1 MDRKLS
7 VLVVDD
13 EIAILNISRH
23 FLEHRGFAVTTVD
36 SGGEAL
42 TALAAARYDLLICD
56 KNMPGL
62 HGLQVLTLARQLQ
75 PHMATMLMTGSPEIV
90 TFDGLQ
96 LDGYLEK
103 PWHTAE
109 TLANAAM
116 AAIEHRARARGAVA
130 PDGEGGERPS
140 RTDDQAQRT
149 KS

>member
-1 MDRKLS
+1 MDQKLS

-36 SGGEAL
+36 SGDEAL

-62 HGLQVLTLARQLQ
+62 HGLQVLVLARQLQ
-75 PHMATMLMTGSPEIV
+75 PHLATMLMTGSPEIV

-116 AAIEHRARARGAVA
+116 AAINHRARGFGAAA
-130 PDGEGGERPS
+130 PEREGGERPS
-140 RTDDQAQRT
+140 LADDQTQRT